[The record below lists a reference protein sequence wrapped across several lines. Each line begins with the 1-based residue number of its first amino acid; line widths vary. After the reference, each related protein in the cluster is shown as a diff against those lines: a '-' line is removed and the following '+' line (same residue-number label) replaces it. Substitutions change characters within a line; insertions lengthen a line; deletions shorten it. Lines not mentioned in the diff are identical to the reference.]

1 MSEERTSVIALPWA
15 TMGCCGTAHASFN
28 NGSQCVH
35 NVTRGIFS
43 PCFYSNLPDVDV
55 NVGTRL
61 LYDLIVKFALW
72 KLVVLNNQVKKTKT

>member
-1 MSEERTSVIALPWA
+1 MLYHGPQWDAVALHMHLLIMDLSVYIMS
-15 TMGCCGTAHASFN
+15 
-28 NGSQCVH
+28 
-35 NVTRGIFS
+35 RGEFS

-72 KLVVLNNQVKKTKT
+72 KLVVLNNQVKKNKNIK